1 MVTISVLGILSS
13 KSSGKSP
20 LILSIACIV
29 FLFTFILLGQKIIK
43 IIKRKL
49 VWSTAGYAQPA
60 KERATFKNGKWII
73 GALVCMFG
81 SVVLYTHPISSLFMS
96 CFVLT
101 IFMSIFEYS
110 GLTRFAVISIV
121 NIIAGVIMLILGY
134 TVGTG
139 VFINLL
145 VTGELLFLTGVV
157 TWSRFQK
164 RRIVNG

>member
-1 MVTISVLGILSS
+1 
-13 KSSGKSP
+13 
-20 LILSIACIV
+20 
-29 FLFTFILLGQKIIK
+29 
-43 IIKRKL
+43 
-49 VWSTAGYAQPA
+49 
-60 KERATFKNGKWII
+60 
-73 GALVCMFG
+73 MFG